1 MAMRT
6 ERGNQEGQAMK
17 RLQNQVAKDAYAA
30 GHGKT
35 GKQLTRRW
43 FPRTIKPATLLKY
56 VITYLEVELEEPREA
71 FDANDG
77 LDIHTLVNDAIDAYN
92 GGAR

>member
-1 MAMRT
+1 MATRT
-6 ERGNQEGQAMK
+6 KGDNQEGQAMGQ
-17 RLQNQVAKDAYAA
+17 LQSQVKA
-30 GHGKT
+30 
-35 GKQLTRRW
+35 
-43 FPRTIKPATLLKY
+43 ATLLKY
-56 VITYLEVELEEPREA
+56 VITYLEDELEEPREA